1 MRPNVSSKH
10 LNKTRV
16 SPRRS
21 RNMVALLSLA
31 LLIAACGSSSSA
43 TSKTSS
49 SSTAASGSSKSPYVI
64 HAILSTTGSAAAV
77 GAPEEAALKGAEAY
91 VNSTGGIDGHP
102 LKFAIQNNQSSPTV
116 AASLASNLVASKV
129 PIIMAGTVGS
139 TVAAVDGL
147 VTSSGPLIW
156 NLSPVNSGPPHSFI
170 FADSASLPQLILS
183 SMVYA
188 KDRGWTRI
196 AAITTTDTSGV
207 TGLKSL
213 KAALKQPALSSI
225 KIVANETFNPSAV
238 SVATQLAVIK
248 AANPQAV
255 FEWSTGT
262 PTTTFFQDY
271 SQAGMTNIPVITGY
285 GNAIPKVL
293 ERFGSALPTYLYFAN
308 ERFELGPSALTGA
321 AAATTKAF
329 YDEMKAQHSSV
340 SAIASLAWDPTM
352 ILVDAL
358 RHLGVKA
365 TPTQLKKYIENI
377 HGFQGANGVYNFS
390 PTNHRGYDPTSLVMT
405 QWVKQSNKFTVSKI
419 TYPKS
424 LGG

>member
-1 MRPNVSSKH
+1 
-10 LNKTRV
+10 
-16 SPRRS
+16 
-21 RNMVALLSLA
+21 
-31 LLIAACGSSSSA
+31 
-43 TSKTSS
+43 
-49 SSTAASGSSKSPYVI
+49 
-64 HAILSTTGSAAAV
+64 
-77 GAPEEAALKGAEAY
+77 
-91 VNSTGGIDGHP
+91 
-102 LKFAIQNNQSSPTV
+102 
-116 AASLASNLVASKV
+116 
-129 PIIMAGTVGS
+129 MAGTVGS
-139 TVAAVDGL
+139 TVAAADGL

-156 NLSPVNSGPPHSFI
+156 NLSPVNSGSPHSFI
-170 FADSASLPQLILS
+170 FADSASLPQLILA

-225 KIVANETFNPSAV
+225 KVVANETFNPSAV
-238 SVATQLAVIK
+238 TVATQLAVIK

-293 ERFGSALPTYLYFAN
+293 ERFGSSLPTYLYFAN

-340 SAIASLAWDPTM
+340 SAIASLSWDPAM
-352 ILVDAL
+352 ILVHAL
-358 RHLGVKA
+358 RHLGVNA